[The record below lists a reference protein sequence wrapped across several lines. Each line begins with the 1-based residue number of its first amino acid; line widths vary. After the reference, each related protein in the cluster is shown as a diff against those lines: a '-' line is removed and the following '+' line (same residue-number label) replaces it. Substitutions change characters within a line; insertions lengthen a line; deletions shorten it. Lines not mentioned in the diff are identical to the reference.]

1 MATVVQHKVHALGAG
16 FAKSVER
23 YADRPAVVVDR
34 EVLSYAELS
43 KLVSA
48 LAGAI
53 RNYEDEKSPLAALLA
68 HRSVMAYA
76 GILGILAAGKG
87 YVPLNPKF
95 PVERSRSMLNLS
107 GCSLLIVG
115 SECVSLLPE
124 FLLGVHRNLVV
135 IVPDLTGAN
144 NLPADFPRHRFVF
157 SNEVSRCSDPLE
169 ATEVEPSA
177 VAYLLFTSGSTGVPK
192 GVPIHHGNVR
202 PYVEYIADHYQVTPE
217 DRFSQHFDQTFD
229 LSVHDMFVAWERGAA
244 LFCVPEKSVMAPAK
258 FIREHE
264 LTMWFS
270 VPSVVGMLSRM
281 RLLSPH
287 CFPSLRYSLFC
298 GERLPAAYAEHWQE
312 AAANSVVEN
321 LYGPTETTI
330 AITHYRW
337 DGRRS
342 PEECTS
348 GVVPIGWPF
357 ANQQACLING
367 ERKCVPA
374 GQTGELCLSGSQ
386 VTDGYWNNPEK
397 TREQFVKLPETGDTL
412 WYRTG
417 DLVLQDSRG
426 CLYYQ
431 GRLDDQVKIR
441 GYRVELMEIEAILRK
456 VCGTEQ
462 VVSLPLPSRN
472 GSSDGVVAFVSC
484 SVPLDEGRVIDSCS
498 EVLPDY
504 MVPKKIYPLV
514 EFPLNM
520 NGKVDR
526 PKLAKIL
533 EGMQT

>member
-1 MATVVQHKVHALGAG
+1 MATVAPHKVRPLAAG
-16 FAKSVER
+16 FANSVER

-34 EVLSYAELS
+34 EALSYAELS
-43 KLVSA
+43 RMVSS
-48 LAGAI
+48 LAGAM
-53 RNYEDEKSPLAALLA
+53 RDYENEKSPLAALLA
-68 HRSVMAYA
+68 HRSVTAYA
-76 GILGILAAGKG
+76 GVLGILATGKG

-95 PVERSRSMLNLS
+95 PLERSRSMLRLS
-107 GCSLLIVG
+107 GCSMLIVG
-115 SECVSLLPE
+115 PECASLLPDL
-124 FLLGVHRNLVV
+124 LLGVDRNLVV
-135 IVPDLTGAN
+135 IVPNLTGTN
-144 NLPADFPRHRFVF
+144 NLAADFPRHRFVF
-157 SNEVSRCSDPLE
+157 SNEIDRPSDSFD
-169 ATEVEPSA
+169 ATEVEPNA

-192 GVPIHHGNVR
+192 GVPIHHSNVR
-202 PYVEYIADHYQVTPE
+202 PYVEYIADRYQVTPE

-258 FIREHE
+258 FIREND

-270 VPSVVGMLSRM
+270 VPSVIGILSRM
-281 RLLSPH
+281 RLLSPN

-298 GERLPAAYAEHWQE
+298 GEPLAAAYAQHWQE
-312 AAANSVVEN
+312 AAGNSIVEN

-337 DGRRS
+337 DNRRS

-357 ANQQACLING
+357 ANQQVSLIDG

-397 TREQFVKLPETGDTL
+397 TREQFITLPETGDTL

-417 DLVLQDSRG
+417 DVVRQDGSG
-426 CLYYQ
+426 CLHYQ
-431 GRLDDQVKIR
+431 GRLDHQVKIR

-456 VCGTEQ
+456 ICGTEQ

-472 GSSDGVVAFVSC
+472 GSSDGVVAFVSG
-484 SVPLDEGRVIDSCS
+484 SVSLDPGRVIDSCS
-498 EVLPDY
+498 EFLPDY
-504 MVPKKIYPLV
+504 MVPKKIYPIA

-533 EGMQT
+533 EGIQT